1 MANRPYDAKYEPR
14 PGEQARE
21 EQLRYQR
28 FLGALARGGL
38 GTEERAERAAV
49 AVLSV
54 LEQHLPG
61 PEARDL
67 NDELPWALRD
77 LLRGAERH
85 PKSRPE
91 RVGREELLARVAGA
105 LGVDAAEAETVSRL
119 VLQTARSCPRR
130 KRPTSPLSCRRTSST
145 SGHRWRDGERAGATS
160 KGGAPPERAPQEGR
174 RGPTARTLPCEAKQ
188 GATAC

>member
-21 EQLRYQR
+21 EELRYQR

-38 GTEERAERAAV
+38 GSSERAERAAV

-61 PEARDL
+61 PESRDL

-77 LLRGAERH
+77 LMRRSERH
-85 PKSRPE
+85 PRSRPE
-91 RVGREELLARVAGA
+91 HLGREELLSRVASA
-105 LGVDAAEAETVSRL
+105 LGVDAAEAEQVSRL
-119 VLQTARSCPRR
+119 VLQTARGLLSEKEASDVASQVP
-130 KRPTSPLSCRRTSST
+130 KDILDLWAPL
-145 SGHRWRDGERAGATS
+145 A
-160 KGGAPPERAPQEGR
+160 
-174 RGPTARTLPCEAKQ
+174 
-188 GATAC
+188 

>member
-1 MANRPYDAKYEPR
+1 MANRSYDAKYEPR

-21 EQLRYQR
+21 DELRYQR

-38 GTEERAERAAV
+38 GSTERAQRAAV
-49 AVLSV
+49 AVMSV

-85 PKSRPE
+85 PRSRPE
-91 RVGREELLARVAGA
+91 HLGREELLSRVASA
-105 LGVDAAEAETVSRL
+105 LSVDAAEAEGVCRL
-119 VLQTARSCPRR
+119 VLQTARALLSEKEASDVASQLPQDILDLWV
-130 KRPTSPLSCRRTSST
+130 PL
-145 SGHRWRDGERAGATS
+145 A
-160 KGGAPPERAPQEGR
+160 
-174 RGPTARTLPCEAKQ
+174 
-188 GATAC
+188 